1 MKHIPIRLGPLALL
15 LTVISICMAVLGIL
29 SFTTARADYSLA
41 EKYASTVQERYAL
54 ERAGQDFLRQAG
66 EALKAGDRLE
76 GLAGTETDEDGIT
89 HKTLEYEEV
98 RLLIGIVPE
107 GDRGFRVVEW
117 RIQKDWEPAGNEGNL
132 WDDRFRQAI

>member
-117 RIQKDWEPAGNEGNL
+117 RIQKDWEPEDNMGDL
-132 WDDRFRQAI
+132 WDGEF

>member
-107 GDRGFRVVEW
+107 GDWGFRVVEW

-132 WDDRFRQAI
+132 WDGSF